1 MRENKMR
8 APTPRTPQLNTNG
21 SAVELRKE
29 SKIDK
34 NTKSSFGDKKL
45 EEDFMSIFG
54 RGAL

>member
-8 APTPRTPQLNTNG
+8 VPTPRIPQLNTNG

>member
-1 MRENKMR
+1 MREIKHR
-8 APTPRTPQLNTNG
+8 APTPRTPQLNKNA
-21 SAVELRKE
+21 SMVKSRNE

-54 RGAL
+54 RGEL